1 MMVSS
6 SSPVEVRD
14 AARSVWVK
22 SSTWWNSRGK
32 GPSYPARE
40 PWPWDAA
47 PKHGVARAHMVS
59 WEMMRSI
66 RARNSNHGRAERVEV
81 VAAHGERMRDARDA
95 DVAAGKHSRNAQ
107 WIFILILLVHM
118 SATILII
125 TALLS

>member
-47 PKHGVARAHMVS
+47 PKHGVARTHMVS

-95 DVAAGKHSRNAQ
+95 DVAARKSEAAERGLGLTQR
-107 WIFILILLVHM
+107 
-118 SATILII
+118 T
-125 TALLS
+125 